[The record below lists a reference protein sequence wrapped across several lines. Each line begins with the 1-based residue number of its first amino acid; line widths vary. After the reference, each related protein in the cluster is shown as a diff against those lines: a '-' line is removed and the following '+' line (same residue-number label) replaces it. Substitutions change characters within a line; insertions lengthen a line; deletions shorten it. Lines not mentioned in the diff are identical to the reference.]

1 MLRSFK
7 ILVIFI
13 FMFMKN
19 YSQIMVFTPES
30 EKFLKE
36 VQSYLGVYNKADAK
50 EFIKVFEPV
59 WLGGTITPDQKAQIY
74 ETANIIS
81 QKKLKAYPEF
91 KNYMLSVMNFAVNT
105 RSNEDFT
112 DWHETFHKVLK
123 NRDKKK
129 ISRFI
134 ETCTNLFND
143 NTIYLSTS
151 KKWQSNN
158 TNYQFYFEKEPYIV
172 FDRMDLRC
180 FSKNDSLVIKNTKG
194 TYYPLSNK
202 WSGEGG
208 RLTWERAALPKDK
221 VFAELSNYRL
231 SMKNAGFIA
240 DSVDFHSRYFEQP
253 IKGKLTEK
261 ILTNQGAN
269 KVKFPKF
276 ESYDKRLVIQN
287 VFKDVDYDG
296 GFTIQG
302 ANLLGSGTLDN
313 LAKLIFKYNDKEFLT
328 AEAINFTINEEEI
341 SSNKSKIKFYLEND
355 SITHP
360 GLVFKYVNKSGEIT
374 LIRGDRG
381 IAASPFY
388 NSYHKLDMFFEALYW
403 KVGDP
408 EMKFAPLF
416 GSTDISAR
424 FDSHD
429 FFDRNIYDQLTGM
442 GSNPLVQIKN
452 FALQMGDVFFA
463 SDLAVHMR
471 RSATDNQFL
480 LYQLTTMGFI
490 DYDEDRNLVTV
501 KEKLYNY
508 IDARKAARD
517 FDVIVIQSSAKNNAT
532 LNLVNHDLNIYG
544 VDRVNLSN
552 SQYVFIKPI
561 GNEIIVKKNRDMF
574 FGGLISSGRTQF
586 YGNEFTFNYEDFKLN
601 LIQCDSMLLWPYYK
615 ETDREGALVQS
626 LSIIEEVHGEIL
638 IDAPDN
644 KCGLDTSKNNFPI
657 LKSINKTFVYYDDES
672 IYNGLYSR
680 DSFMFVLDTFSMDSL
695 DNFTNEGMHFEG
707 TFLSAGIFPEFR
719 EALTLQQDYS
729 LGFIRETPESG
740 FDIYGVI
747 ANYDNEIRLSH
758 KGLQG
763 TGSIHFLTSHA
774 QSDELTFFPDSVT
787 AIAHTYTNTA
797 KAEDPEVPIVT
808 GKDCFVSY
816 IPKDEVLYAS
826 SVKEDLVFF
835 EDEDATLHGRLALRP
850 GGMTGEGLM
859 YFGKGEMLSYG
870 YKYLYD
876 AINADTSEFKL
887 NTMEDEVKAMA
898 FKTQN
903 VNAHV
908 DFTSRKGEF
917 KSNAGESFVQF
928 PDNMY
933 ICYMDQFNWYMDND
947 DLEMESSSTG
957 DINID
962 TDLDLSGSNFY
973 SVHPDQDSLN
983 FKSPKARF
991 DIKKKKIYCDKV
1003 QYIRVADA
1011 RVFPD
1016 SGKVLIKKKAKIQ
1029 TLVNAEI
1036 VANYVTKYHR
1046 IYDAKV
1052 DINARRDYVAS
1063 GTIDYVD
1070 EDENKQQIYFSY
1082 IHLDTTYQTT
1092 AKGKIDDEAS
1102 FTLSPHFEFHGDVE
1116 MFASVKD
1123 LSFNGETRIVHE
1135 CDNIARNWIKFEGV
1149 VNPLE
1154 VYIPIDTIIID
1165 AEGDP
1170 IGAGI
1175 VLNTT
1180 DSISLYTTFLSKKY
1194 DAVHTDL
1201 ITANGYIFFNKKD
1214 NEFQISNKEKL
1225 AERSLPGNFISLNV
1239 NNCKMEGDGQ
1249 FDFGSQLGQ
1258 VALTPVGEIKYNPA
1272 RSSTDIK
1279 SSLMID
1285 FPYNDEAFNLL
1296 SKEIV
1301 EYPDLRAIDLVNSTY
1316 EVSLR
1321 ELVGL
1326 KQADKMIS
1334 DLNIHGKVK
1343 KFPEELEQSFYFG
1356 DIRFR
1361 WDSDRKAYVSYGDL
1375 GIANFKKK
1383 QVMRYVRGKVVI
1395 FKRFTGDEITI
1406 YLELDSDNYYYFNYK
1421 RGLMQVFSSN
1431 EEYNTVILETKKDDT
1446 KFKGGKEGEDYQFM
1460 MGSKTVATAFRRSFM
1475 EE

>member
-1 MLRSFK
+1 MFRAFK
-7 ILVIFI
+7 LVILFI
-13 FMFMKN
+13 LLALDN
-19 YSQIMVFTPES
+19 TAQIMVFTPES

-50 EFIKVFEPV
+50 EFIRVFEPV
-59 WLGGTITPDQKAQIY
+59 WMGGTITPDQKAQVY
-74 ETANIIS
+74 ETANAIT
-81 QKKLKAYPEF
+81 QKKLKTYPEF
-91 KNYMLSVMNFAVNT
+91 KNYMLSVMNFAVNA
-105 RSNEDFT
+105 RPNEVFI
-112 DWHETFHKVLK
+112 DWHDTFNEVLK

-134 ETCTNLFND
+134 ETCSNLLND

-151 KKWQSNN
+151 KKWQANKA
-158 TNYQFYFEKEPYIV
+158 TYKFHFKKEPYIV
-172 FDRMDLRC
+172 FDRMDLKC
-180 FSKNDSLVIKNTKG
+180 YSKNDSSVIKNTKG
-194 TYYPLSNK
+194 VYYPLSSK
-202 WSGEGG
+202 WFGDGG
-208 RLTWERAALPKDK
+208 KLSWERALLPKDK
-221 VFAELSNYRL
+221 VYADLATYRL

-240 DSVDFHSRYFEQP
+240 DSVDFHSRYFEKP
-253 IKGKLTEK
+253 IKGKLSEK
-261 ILTNQGAN
+261 ILTNLGPK
-269 KVKFPKF
+269 KVKYPRF
-276 ESYDKRLVIQN
+276 ESYDKRLVIKN
-287 VFKDVDYDG
+287 VFNDVDYDG

-302 ANLLGSGTLDN
+302 ANLLGSGSIDN
-313 LAKLIFKYNDKEFLT
+313 LAKLIFKYDDKDFLI
-328 AEAINFTINEEEI
+328 AEAINFTINEDEI
-341 SSNKSKIKFYLEND
+341 SSGKSKIKFYLEND
-355 SITHP
+355 SVTHP
-360 GLVFKYVNKSGEIT
+360 GLVFKYVNKTGKVT

-381 IAASPFY
+381 IAASPYY

-403 KVGDP
+403 KVGEA
-408 EMKFAPLF
+408 EMEFAPLF

-429 FFDRNIYDQLTGM
+429 FFDKNIYDQLTGM
-442 GSNPLVQIKN
+442 GTNPLVQIKN
-452 FALQMGDVFFA
+452 FAEQIGSDVFNA

-471 RSATDNQFL
+471 RSTTDNQFL
-480 LYQLTTMGFI
+480 LYQLTTLGFI
-490 DYDEDRNLVTV
+490 DYDDERKMVIV

-517 FDVIVIQSSAKNNAT
+517 FDVIVINSTAKKNAS
-532 LNLVNHDLNIYG
+532 LNLVNLDLNING
-544 VDRVNLSN
+544 VERVNLSN
-552 SQYVFIKPI
+552 SQHVSVRPSNQILT
-561 GNEIIVKKNRDMF
+561 VKKNRDMF
-574 FGGLISSGRTQF
+574 FGGLINSGRTQYF
-586 YGNEFTFNYEDFKLN
+586 GNEFTFNYQDFKLN
-601 LIQCDSMLLWPYYK
+601 IIQCDSMLLWPFYK
-615 ETDREGALVQS
+615 EKEGSFVQS
-626 LSIIEEVHGEIL
+626 LSIIEEIHGEIL

-644 KCGLDTSKNNFPI
+644 KCGLDTNKHDYPI
-657 LKSINKTFVYYDDES
+657 LKSINKTYVYYDDES
-672 IYNGLYSR
+672 IFEGLYSR

-695 DNFTNEGMHFEG
+695 DNFTNEGLHFEG

-719 EALTLQQDYS
+719 EALTLQEDYS

-740 FDIYGVI
+740 FEIYGLI

-763 TGSIHFLTSHA
+763 SGSINYLTSHA

-787 AIAHTYTNTA
+787 AIAQTYTNTA
-797 KAEDPEVPIVT
+797 QAEDPEVPIVV
-808 GKDCFVSY
+808 GKDCYVSY

-826 SVKEDLVFF
+826 SIKEDLTFF
-835 EDEDATLHGRLALRP
+835 EDDDATLHGTLALTP
-850 GGMTGEGLM
+850 EGMTGEGIM

-887 NTMEDEVKAMA
+887 NTMEDQVKEMA

-908 DFTSRKGEF
+908 DFTNRKGEF

-947 DLEMESSSTG
+947 DLEMESGSTG

-962 TDLDLSGSNFY
+962 TDLDLSGSNFF

-1003 QYIRVADA
+1003 EFIRVADA

-1016 SGKVLIKKKAKIQ
+1016 SGKVLIKKKAKIK

-1036 VANYVTKYHR
+1036 IANYVTKYHK

-1082 IHLDTTYQTT
+1082 IHLDTTFQTT
-1092 AKGKIDDEAS
+1092 AKGKIDDEAT

-1165 AEGDP
+1165 TEGDP

-1175 VLNTT
+1175 ILNTT
-1180 DSISLYTTFLSKKY
+1180 DSISLYTTFLSKKS
-1194 DAVHTDL
+1194 DASHKDL
-1201 ITANGYIFFNKKD
+1201 ITANGYIFFNKKE
-1214 NEFQISNKEKL
+1214 NEFQISNREKL
-1225 AERSLPGNFISLNV
+1225 AERSLPGNFISLNII
-1239 NNCKMEGDGQ
+1239 NCKMEGDGQ
-1249 FDFGSQLGQ
+1249 FDFGSSLGQ
-1258 VALTPVGEIKYNPA
+1258 VSLTPVGEIKYNPA

-1279 SSLMID
+1279 SSVIID
-1285 FPYNDEAFNLL
+1285 FPYNEEAFNLL
-1296 SKEIV
+1296 AKEIV
-1301 EYPDLRAIDLVNSTY
+1301 EYPDLRSIDLVNSTY

-1326 KQADKMIS
+1326 KQSDKMIS

-1343 KFPEELEQSFYFG
+1343 KFPEELEQSIYLG

-1383 QVMRYVRGKVVI
+1383 QVMRYVKGKVVI

-1431 EEYNTVILETKKDDT
+1431 EDYNTIILETKKDDT

-1460 MGSKTVATAFRRSFM
+1460 MGSKTVVTAFRRSYM